1 MLTFLNCSACLIKH
15 QSIGNRENKLKITSE
30 LVDHV
35 TRLARLDLSED
46 EALKMENQL
55 ADILGYI
62 GLLEELDTSQVP
74 PTSHVLDLANVMRE
88 DEVRPS
94 MPVEKGLANAPD
106 REGTAFKVP
115 RIIED

>member
-1 MLTFLNCSACLIKH
+1 M
-15 QSIGNRENKLKITSE
+15 KITSQ

-35 TRLARLDLSED
+35 ARLARLDLDSD

-62 GLLEELDTSQVP
+62 SLLEELDTSEVP

-94 MPVEKGLANAPD
+94 LPVEDGLANAPE

>member
-1 MLTFLNCSACLIKH
+1 
-15 QSIGNRENKLKITSE
+15 LKITSE

-35 TRLARLDLSED
+35 ARLAKLDLNDD

-62 GLLEELDTSQVP
+62 GLLEELDTAQVP

-88 DEVRPS
+88 DEVKPS
-94 MPVEKGLANAPD
+94 LPLERGLANAPE
-106 REGTAFKVP
+106 REGTTFKVP

>member
-1 MLTFLNCSACLIKH
+1 M
-15 QSIGNRENKLKITSE
+15 KITQE

-35 TRLARLDLSED
+35 ANLARLDLTGE
-46 EALKMENQL
+46 EAERMQAQL

-62 GLLEELDTSQVP
+62 GLLDELDLSDVP
-74 PTSHVLDLANVMRE
+74 PTSHVIDMVNVMRD
-88 DEVRPS
+88 DEAAPS
-94 MPVEKGLANAPD
+94 LPLEKGLANAPA